1 MRSLLNF
8 LLNFHFVILF
18 LLLEFFSF
26 FLLIQYNDYQRASY
40 LNSSSNLSGRVYK
53 SLSNVTQY
61 LRLNK
66 KNQELVTAVARYRT
80 FSEDAYKNNQVSLV
94 KVLDSVYIQQY
105 EFVPAAV
112 INNSVNKQNNYLT
125 LNAGT
130 KQGIDK
136 GMAVISP
143 MGIIGIV
150 KESSDNFSSVISLLN
165 QNLRVSGMIQ
175 RNGYFGSINWDGVDY
190 QRVILSDLPSHVEVL
205 KGDTVVT
212 SGYSAMFPKGELIGL
227 VDGVEKSERG
237 DFLKVNVKLS
247 VNFKNL
253 AHVMVVKNLLKEEQL
268 KLEKEASH
276 D

>member
-1 MRSLLNF
+1 
-8 LLNFHFVILF
+8 
-18 LLLEFFSF
+18 
-26 FLLIQYNDYQRASY
+26 
-40 LNSSSNLSGRVYK
+40 
-53 SLSNVTQY
+53 
-61 LRLNK
+61 LNK
-66 KNQELVTAVARYRT
+66 KNQELVIAVAKYRNI
-80 FSEDAYKNNQVSLV
+80 SEDAYKNNQVSLV

-105 EFVPAAV
+105 EFIPATV

-125 LNAGT
+125 LDVGT
-130 KQGIDK
+130 KHGIDK

-150 KESSDNFSSVISLLN
+150 KESSEHYSSVISLLN
-165 QNLRVSGMIQ
+165 QNLRVSGMIK

-190 QRVILSDLPSHVEVL
+190 QRVILFDLPSHVEVR
-205 KGDTVVT
+205 KGDTVIT
-212 SGYSAMFPKGELIGL
+212 SGYSAMFPKGELVGL

-237 DFLKVNVKLS
+237 DFLKVQVKLS

-268 KLEKEASH
+268 MLEREASH

>member
-1 MRSLLNF
+1 
-8 LLNFHFVILF
+8 
-18 LLLEFFSF
+18 
-26 FLLIQYNDYQRASY
+26 
-40 LNSSSNLSGRVYK
+40 
-53 SLSNVTQY
+53 

-66 KNQELVTAVARYRT
+66 KNQELVNAVARYRN

-94 KVLDSVYIQQY
+94 KVLDSVYIQHY
-105 EFVPAAV
+105 EFIPATV

-125 LNAGT
+125 LNVGT

-150 KESSDNFSSVISLLN
+150 KESSENFSSVISLLN

-175 RNGYFGSINWDGVDY
+175 RNGYFGSINWDGLDY
-190 QRVILSDLPSHVEVL
+190 QHVILSDLPSHVEVL
-205 KGDTVVT
+205 KGDTIVT
-212 SGYSAMFPKGELIGL
+212 SGYSAMFPKGELIGM

-237 DFLKVNVKLS
+237 DFLKVKVKLS

-253 AHVMVVKNLLKEEQL
+253 SHVMVVKNLLKEEQL
-268 KLEKEASH
+268 MLEKEASH

>member
-1 MRSLLNF
+1 
-8 LLNFHFVILF
+8 
-18 LLLEFFSF
+18 
-26 FLLIQYNDYQRASY
+26 
-40 LNSSSNLSGRVYK
+40 VYK

-66 KNQELVTAVARYRT
+66 KNQELVNAVARYRS
-80 FSEDAYKNNQVSLV
+80 FSEDAYKSNQVSLV

-105 EFVPAAV
+105 EFIPAVV
-112 INNSVNKQNNYLT
+112 INNSVNKLNNYLT
-125 LNAGT
+125 LNMGT

-143 MGIIGIV
+143 MGIVGIV

-212 SGYSAMFPKGELIGL
+212 SGYSAMFPKGELIGV
-227 VDGVEKSERG
+227 VDGIEKSERG
-237 DFLKVNVKLS
+237 DFLKVQVKLS

-268 KLEKEASH
+268 MLEREASH

>member
-40 LNSSSNLSGRVYK
+40 LNSSSNLSGKVYK

-66 KNQELVTAVARYRT
+66 KNQELVNAVARYRN
-80 FSEDAYKNNQVSLV
+80 FSEDAYKKNQVSLV
-94 KVLDSVYIQQY
+94 KVLDSVYIQHY
-105 EFVPAAV
+105 EFIPATV

-125 LNAGT
+125 LNVGT

-150 KESSDNFSSVISLLN
+150 KESSENFSSVISLLN
-165 QNLRVSGMIQ
+165 QNLRVSGMIH

-205 KGDTVVT
+205 KGDTIVT

-237 DFLKVNVKLS
+237 DFLKVQVKLS

-268 KLEKEASH
+268 MLEKEASH

>member
-18 LLLEFFSF
+18 LLLEFFLF

-40 LNSSSNLSGRVYK
+40 LNSSSNLSGKVYK

-66 KNQELVTAVARYRT
+66 KNQELVNAVARYRS
-80 FSEDAYKNNQVSLV
+80 FSEDAYKSNQVSLV

-105 EFVPAAV
+105 EFIPAVV
-112 INNSVNKQNNYLT
+112 INNSVNKLNNYLT
-125 LNAGT
+125 LNMGT

-143 MGIIGIV
+143 MGIVGIV

-212 SGYSAMFPKGELIGL
+212 SGYSAMFPKGELIGV
-227 VDGVEKSERG
+227 VDGIEKSERG
-237 DFLKVNVKLS
+237 DFLKVQVKLS

-268 KLEKEASH
+268 MLEREASH

>member
-8 LLNFHFVILF
+8 LLNFHLVILF

-26 FLLIQYNDYQRASY
+26 FLLIQYNDYQRASF
-40 LNSSSNLSGRVYK
+40 LNSSSNLSGKVYK

-66 KNQELVTAVARYRT
+66 KNLELVNAVARYRN

-105 EFVPAAV
+105 EFIPATV

-125 LNAGT
+125 LNMGT

-143 MGIIGIV
+143 MGIVGIV

-227 VDGVEKSERG
+227 VDGIEKSERG
-237 DFLKVNVKLS
+237 DFLKVQVKLS

-268 KLEKEASH
+268 MLEKEASH